1 VLLLLFFSIFP
12 CLQQFHILRGKKSHH
27 IFKEKRSEVVIFKQ
41 MSWAIFRTLE
51 NQKKKK
57 KIKSE
62 EEGKENMFGKKRA
75 KAAIF

>member
-1 VLLLLFFSIFP
+1 
-12 CLQQFHILRGKKSHH
+12 
-27 IFKEKRSEVVIFKQ
+27 

-57 KIKSE
+57 KKKIQCE
-62 EEGKENMFGKKRA
+62 EECKGYLIGKKRA